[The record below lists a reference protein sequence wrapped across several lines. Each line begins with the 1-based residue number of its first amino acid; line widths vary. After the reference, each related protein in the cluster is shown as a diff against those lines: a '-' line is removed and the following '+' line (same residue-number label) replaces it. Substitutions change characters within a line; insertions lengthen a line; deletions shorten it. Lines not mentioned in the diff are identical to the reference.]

1 MDARQVSGERKAA
14 LALSSLVEADRTWM
28 LERLQEPQRARLVAL
43 LDELGTMRVSFD
55 RELLKQLGEPEKPQ
69 QAEKPLQPPME
80 AHALETADPRPL
92 LDVLEREP
100 DWLVALVLRARAW
113 PWRGALLERLDTERA
128 RRVAR
133 VPPDAPALRP
143 KAVAALLD
151 ALEAKVRGQPAAQ
164 PEHPASFWRRRL
176 AWRR

>member
-14 LALSSLVEADRTWM
+14 LALSSLVEADRAWM

-43 LDELGTMRVSFD
+43 LDELGAMRVSFD
-55 RELLKQLGEPEKPQ
+55 RELLKQLGEPEK
-69 QAEKPLQPPME
+69 APPE
-80 AHALETADPRPL
+80 VHALETADPRPL

-113 PWRGALLERLDTERA
+113 PWRSALLERLGTERA

-133 VPPDAPALRP
+133 VAPDAPALRP
-143 KAVAALLD
+143 KALAALLD
-151 ALEAKVRGQPAAQ
+151 ALEARVRAQ
-164 PEHPASFWRRRL
+164 PDAHPGRPASFWRRRL

>member
-14 LALSSLVEADRTWM
+14 LALSSLVESDRAWM
-28 LERLQEPQRARLVAL
+28 LERFQEPQRARVVAL
-43 LDELGTMRVSFD
+43 LGELGAMRVSFD
-55 RELLKQLGEPEKPQ
+55 RELLRQLGE
-69 QAEKPLQPPME
+69 AEKPVPPQVE
-80 AHALETADPRPL
+80 AHALETTDPRPV

-113 PWRGALLERLDTERA
+113 PWRSGLLERLGSERA
-128 RRVAR
+128 RRATR

-143 KAVAALLD
+143 KVVAALLD
-151 ALEAKVRGQPAAQ
+151 ALEAKVRAQPAAHAERR
-164 PEHPASFWRRRL
+164 PSFWRRRL